1 LKINVVGISDMMVT
15 NDINKTLITYSLG
28 SSLGVLIYDPVARV
42 AGLLHSILPIS
53 KMDAQ
58 KAIRFPS
65 VFVDTGVNLLFRE
78 AAKLGAEKKRLLV
91 TAVGCSSLMDEKV
104 FFQIGERN
112 ITVLRKFLWKNNIL
126 IDKHDI
132 GGVSSKTVK
141 ISVMDGNI
149 TVKTR
154 GLERVS

>member
-1 LKINVVGISDMMVT
+1 MKINVVGISDMMVT
-15 NDINKTLITYSLG
+15 NDIDKTLITYSLG

-53 KMDAQ
+53 KMDSQ

-149 TVKTR
+149 TVKTK
-154 GLERVS
+154 GLERVL

>member
-15 NDINKTLITYSLG
+15 NDINETLISYSLG
-28 SSLGVLIYDPVARV
+28 SSLGVVLYDPVARV
-42 AGLLHSILPIS
+42 AGILHSILPIS
-53 KMDAQ
+53 KMDSQ

-104 FFQIGERN
+104 FFQIGKRN

-141 ISVMDGNI
+141 ISVMNGNI
-149 TVKTR
+149 TVKTD
-154 GLERVS
+154 GLERVL

>member
-1 LKINVVGISDMMVT
+1 MINVVGISDMMVT
-15 NDINKTLITYSLG
+15 NDIDETLITYSLG

-91 TAVGCSSLMDEKV
+91 TAVGCSSSMDEKV

-154 GLERVS
+154 GLERVL

>member
-15 NDINKTLITYSLG
+15 NDIDKTLITYSLG

-53 KMDAQ
+53 KMDSQ

-154 GLERVS
+154 GLERVL

>member
-1 LKINVVGISDMMVT
+1 MKINVVGISDMMVT
-15 NDINKTLITYSLG
+15 NDIDKTLITYSLG

-42 AGLLHSILPIS
+42 AGLLHSMLPIS
-53 KMDAQ
+53 KMDSQ

-91 TAVGCSSLMDEKV
+91 TAVGCSSLLDEKV

-154 GLERVS
+154 GLERVL

>member
-1 LKINVVGISDMMVT
+1 MKINVVGISDMMVT

-53 KMDAQ
+53 KMDSQ

-91 TAVGCSSLMDEKV
+91 SAVGCSSLMDEKV

-126 IDKHDI
+126 LDKHDI
-132 GGVSSKTVK
+132 GGDSSKTVK
-141 ISVMDGNI
+141 ISVMDGDI
-149 TVKTR
+149 TVKTN
-154 GLERVS
+154 GLERVL

>member
-1 LKINVVGISDMMVT
+1 MKINVVGISDMMVT
-15 NDINKTLITYSLG
+15 NDIDKTLITYSLG

-53 KMDAQ
+53 KMDSQ
-58 KAIRFPS
+58 KAIRFPF

-112 ITVLRKFLWKNNIL
+112 ITVLRKFLCKNNIL

-154 GLERVS
+154 GLERVL

>member
-15 NDINKTLITYSLG
+15 NDIDKTLITYSLG

-53 KMDAQ
+53 KMDSQ
-58 KAIRFPS
+58 KAIRFPF

-78 AAKLGAEKKRLLV
+78 AVKLGAEKKRLLV

-141 ISVMDGNI
+141 ISVTDGNI

-154 GLERVS
+154 GLERVL

>member
-1 LKINVVGISDMMVT
+1 MKINVVGISDMMVT
-15 NDINKTLITYSLG
+15 NDIDKTLITYSLG

-53 KMDAQ
+53 KMDSQ
-58 KAIRFPS
+58 KAIRFPF

-91 TAVGCSSLMDEKV
+91 TAVGCSSSMDEKV
-104 FFQIGERN
+104 FFQVGERN

-126 IDKHDI
+126 LDKHDI
-132 GGVSSKTVK
+132 GGDSSKTVK
-141 ISVMDGNI
+141 ISVMDGDI
-149 TVKTR
+149 TVKTN
-154 GLERVS
+154 GLERVL

>member
-1 LKINVVGISDMMVT
+1 MKINVVGISDMMVT
-15 NDINKTLITYSLG
+15 NDIDKTLITYSLG

-112 ITVLRKFLWKNNIL
+112 ITVLRKFLWKI
-126 IDKHDI
+126 IF
-132 GGVSSKTVK
+132 
-141 ISVMDGNI
+141 
-149 TVKTR
+149 
-154 GLERVS
+154 

>member
-1 LKINVVGISDMMVT
+1 MKINVVGISDMMVT
-15 NDINKTLITYSLG
+15 NDIDKTLITYSLG

-53 KMDAQ
+53 KMDSQ

-154 GLERVS
+154 GLERVL

>member
-1 LKINVVGISDMMVT
+1 MSTCIG
-15 NDINKTLITYSLG
+15 
-28 SSLGVLIYDPVARV
+28 RW
-42 AGLLHSILPIS
+42 
-53 KMDAQ
+53 
-58 KAIRFPS
+58 
-65 VFVDTGVNLLFRE
+65 LFFFNGR
-78 AAKLGAEKKRLLV
+78 K
-91 TAVGCSSLMDEKV
+91 S

-126 IDKHDI
+126 LDKHDI

-154 GLERVS
+154 GLERVL